1 MLMAF
6 QDEHIL
12 WLACTVYFLAIAHTR
27 FPFFW
32 RDLRIIFIYEISW
45 PLDFD
50 IPILQPVDLG
60 IDR

>member
-27 FPFFW
+27 FLLFFGG
-32 RDLRIIFIYEISW
+32 
-45 PLDFD
+45 
-50 IPILQPVDLG
+50 ILESYSSLKFHGP
-60 IDR
+60 

>member
-1 MLMAF
+1 MAF

-27 FPFFW
+27 FLLFF
-32 RDLRIIFIYEISW
+32 RGDLRIIFISEISW

>member
-27 FPFFW
+27 FFF
-32 RDLRIIFIYEISW
+32 FGG
-45 PLDFD
+45 
-50 IPILQPVDLG
+50 ILESYSSMEFHGP
-60 IDR
+60 

>member
-27 FPFFW
+27 FLFFG
-32 RDLRIIFIYEISW
+32 
-45 PLDFD
+45 
-50 IPILQPVDLG
+50 ILESYSSMKFKAP
-60 IDR
+60 RF